1 MSLSSQ
7 HVWEGLIN
15 EIRNWRV
22 KNVNMKK
29 EEKIITI
36 CRWYDFYLEK
46 SEKLAKKIS
55 KFKSKYWSQWIFLYI
70 SSHSVQFSHSV
81 VSDYLR
87 PHGVQHTTLPCPS
100 PAPQACSNS
109 SIESVMPSNHLIL
122 CRPLLLQSFPA
133 SGSFQMSQ
141 FFPSGGQST
150 GVSAST
156 SVLPMNTQDWF
167 PLGWTG
173 WISL

>member
-122 CRPLLLQSFPA
+122 CHRLLLPPSI
-133 SGSFQMSQ
+133 
-141 FFPSGGQST
+141 FPSIRVSSNESALHIRWCLCCH
-150 GVSAST
+150 GVF
-156 SVLPMNTQDWF
+156 L
-167 PLGWTG
+167 
-173 WISL
+173 SLRKSLQPWN